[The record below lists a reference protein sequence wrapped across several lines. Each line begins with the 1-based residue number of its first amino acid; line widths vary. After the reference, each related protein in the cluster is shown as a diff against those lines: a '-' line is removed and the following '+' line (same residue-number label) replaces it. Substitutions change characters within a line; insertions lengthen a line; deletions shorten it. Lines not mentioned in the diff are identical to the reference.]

1 MILKLFILI
10 LLNYVIKSI
19 LIIEENML
27 NYVWLGLIILG
38 IGTAITTDIMDQAD
52 NKFRN
57 SDPLPIEIMFD
68 ESTSLQNDG
77 AYDGKIKVNSDDYNE
92 FYSTLLNSDVLVKAK
107 ISVNKAEDKIGIF
120 FKVDENTPEMWKYMA
135 KVSGKDDD
143 LMGTFIIRE
152 TIDGKL
158 VSGDLILEEIAFT
171 KMKDVTNSALDYAGI
186 AVNIALGLI
195 GIMALWLGVMK
206 VAEDAGLIKIIANSV
221 KPLTRFLFPDVP
233 PDHPAMGSIIMNMA
247 ANMLG
252 LGNAATPFGL
262 KAMEELQTLNKDKN
276 TATNAM
282 VTFLA
287 VNTAGLTLI
296 PVTAIAIRA
305 ASGSSNP
312 AIIIGTSIFG
322 AMCATTVGITAA
334 KIMEKFP
341 IKKGGFGSWLKSYK
355 KGFIIIAS
363 LIALITV
370 LSITG
375 ILSVIFSN
383 LTFLNPEL
391 FKGLINIVSIMAI
404 PALIFIFIG
413 YGAIKKVKVY
423 EVFVEGAK
431 EGFDVAVRII
441 PYLVAMLV
449 AIGIFRAGGGMQIL
463 IAALEPITS
472 LIGMPAEAL
481 PMAIMRPLS
490 GSGSLGIMAE
500 IIATHG
506 PDSFIGI
513 LVSTFFGS
521 TETTF
526 YVLAVYFGS
535 VNIRNTRH
543 ALPAGLLADIA
554 GIIGAVFIVK
564 LLFG

>member
-1 MILKLFILI
+1 
-10 LLNYVIKSI
+10 
-19 LIIEENML
+19 ML

-57 SDPLPIEIMFD
+57 SDPLPIEIIFD
-68 ESTSLQNDG
+68 DSTSLSRDG
-77 AYDGKIKVNSDDYNE
+77 AYDGKIKVNLDNYNE
-92 FYSTLLNSDVLVKAK
+92 FYGTLLNSDVVVNTK
-107 ISVNKAEDKIGIF
+107 ISVNRAEDKIGIF
-120 FKVDENTPEMWKYMA
+120 FKVDDNTPEMWKYMA

-143 LMGTFIIRE
+143 LMGSFKLRE
-152 TIDGKL
+152 IQNGKL
-158 VSGDLILEEIAFT
+158 VSGDLILEDIAFT
-171 KMKDVTNSALDYAGI
+171 KMKEVTNSALEYAGI

-206 VAEDAGLIKIIANSV
+206 VAENAGLIKIIANSV
-221 KPLTRFLFPDVP
+221 RPLTKFLFPDVP

-305 ASGSSNP
+305 AAGSSNP
-312 AIIIGTSIFG
+312 AIIIGTAIFG
-322 AMCATTVGITAA
+322 AMCATTVGITAT
-334 KIMEKFP
+334 KILEKFP
-341 IKKGGFGSWLKSYK
+341 IKKGEYGAWLKSYK
-355 KGFIIIAS
+355 KGLIVVVS
-363 LIALITV
+363 LVAIVTILAMTGM
-370 LSITG
+370 LSA
-375 ILSVIFSN
+375 IFSK

-404 PALIFIFIG
+404 PGLIFIFIG

-543 ALPAGLLADIA
+543 ALPAGLLADVA
-554 GIIGAVFIVK
+554 GILGAVFIVK